1 MFFPQKKLNSILV
14 KPAGPD
20 CNMACTYCFYLEKAE
35 LFSETK
41 IHRMNEDILEEM
53 TRQVLSQGE
62 QQISF
67 AWQGGEPTLMG
78 LPFFEKAVG
87 FQKRYGRGHSVGN
100 GLQTNGILIDE
111 HWAKF
116 LNTYNFL
123 VGISLDGPEHIHD
136 HYRLRQNGQGSWS
149 RVVDRAK
156 LMLDSGVEVNAL
168 TVLNDYSVQFPE
180 EIYNFHKSLGLSYMQ
195 FIPCV
200 ERDQEDS
207 TRAASFSVF
216 PDKYGEF
223 LCKVFD
229 LWQSDFVEDKPS
241 TSIRYFDSVFFNY
254 VGLPAPD
261 CTLVESCGI
270 YVVVE
275 YNGNVYSCDFFVE
288 PGWKLGNVMDDNLTS
303 MLNSK
308 QHNKFGQMKAALPR
322 DCKECQWLHYCWGGC
337 TKDRLNNPQDKSM
350 NYLCLSYKIFFN
362 HADAQLRKM
371 AEKWKRQQNFAIS
384 HQQMEFNHEA
394 AKKIG
399 RNDPCPCGSG
409 QKYKKCCGK
418 IS

>member
-1 MFFPQKKLNSILV
+1 
-14 KPAGPD
+14 
-20 CNMACTYCFYLEKAE
+20 
-35 LFSETK
+35 
-41 IHRMNEDILEEM
+41 
-53 TRQVLSQGE
+53 
-62 QQISF
+62 
-67 AWQGGEPTLMG
+67 MG

-87 FQKRYGRGHSVGN
+87 FQKRYGRGHSIGN

-156 LMLDSGVEVNAL
+156 LL
-168 TVLNDYSVQFPE
+168 
-180 EIYNFHKSLGLSYMQ
+180 
-195 FIPCV
+195 
-200 ERDQEDS
+200 
-207 TRAASFSVF
+207 
-216 PDKYGEF
+216 
-223 LCKVFD
+223 
-229 LWQSDFVEDKPS
+229 
-241 TSIRYFDSVFFNY
+241 
-254 VGLPAPD
+254 
-261 CTLVESCGI
+261 
-270 YVVVE
+270 
-275 YNGNVYSCDFFVE
+275 
-288 PGWKLGNVMDDNLTS
+288 
-303 MLNSK
+303 LNSK
-308 QHNKFGQMKAALPR
+308 QQNKFGQMKAALPR

-337 TKDRLNNPQDKSM
+337 TKDRLNNPHDKSM

-362 HADAQLRKM
+362 HADDQMRKM

-399 RNDPCPCGSG
+399 RNDPCPCSSS